1 MIWLA
6 GGTALLLLAAIV
18 VYNRLIRAKVK
29 VRQAWAQVDAQL
41 QRRHDLVPNLVA
53 TVGAYAAH
61 ERDTFDRV
69 AEARSAALAVTDPVA
84 RQDAEDQLGAALGSL
99 LALSER
105 YPDLEADQN
114 FRHLQTELSATEDR
128 LAFARDFAN
137 DRVARYRKLTDTVP
151 GLLIARPFGFPRA
164 AMFATDH
171 ERVHRRPDVR
181 LGG

>member
-6 GGTALLLLAAIV
+6 GGVVLLLLAAIV
-18 VYNRLIRAKVK
+18 LYNRLVRAKVK

-61 ERDTFDRV
+61 ERDVFERV
-69 AEARSAALAVTDPVA
+69 TRTRSAALAVTDPVA
-84 RQDAEDQLGAALGSL
+84 RQAAEDRFGAALGGL

-105 YPDLEADQN
+105 YPDLKADGN
-114 FRHLQTELSATEDR
+114 FRHLQAELSATEDR
-128 LAFARDFAN
+128 LAFARDFAT

-151 GLLIARPFGFPRA
+151 GLLIARPFGFPRE
-164 AMFATDH
+164 AMFATDD
-171 ERVHRRPDVR
+171 ERARHSSDVR